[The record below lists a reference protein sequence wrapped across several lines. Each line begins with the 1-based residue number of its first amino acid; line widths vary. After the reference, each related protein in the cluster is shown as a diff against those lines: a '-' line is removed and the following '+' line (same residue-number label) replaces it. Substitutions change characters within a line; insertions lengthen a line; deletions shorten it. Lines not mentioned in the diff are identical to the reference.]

1 MSSNKYVPPHMR
13 NKPQVEEDRKPRY
26 QNNRRYEKPRW
37 QVLEEEEETRRK
49 EKQEQGL
56 ENTEQNFPALST
68 TNILKPKIGKSFAQ
82 IAAEGHER
90 HELEEQ
96 KKTYQERRREQRF
109 DMPLPVFHN
118 IHNYTEPEDD
128 MPQDQPKHG
137 SQTEDGWI
145 TVDRKKYYKK
155 KLPEEERPPTPEEQ
169 SEQKDDTV
177 WNQPEEHE
185 TCWDERY

>member
-13 NKPQVEEDRKPRY
+13 NKPQVEEERKPRY

-37 QVLEEEEETRRK
+37 QVLEEEEENRRK

-56 ENTEQNFPALST
+56 EDNEQNFPALST
-68 TNILKPKIGKSFAQ
+68 TTILKPKIGKSFAE

-96 KKTYQERRREQRF
+96 KKAYQEKRREQRF

-118 IHNYTEPEDD
+118 VHNFTEPEDD
-128 MPQDQPKHG
+128 NIQEEPKG
-137 SQTEDGWI
+137 KSQTEDGWV
-145 TVDRKKYYKK
+145 TVDRKKYYKKK

-169 SEQKDDTV
+169 PEQKDDTV
-177 WNQPEEHE
+177 WDQQEYE